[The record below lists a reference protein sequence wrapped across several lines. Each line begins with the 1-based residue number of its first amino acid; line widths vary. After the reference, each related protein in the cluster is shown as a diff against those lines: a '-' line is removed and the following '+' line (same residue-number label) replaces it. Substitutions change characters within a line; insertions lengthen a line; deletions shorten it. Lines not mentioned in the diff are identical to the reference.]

1 MAMKNECKT
10 VDEKPCIF
18 PFMHRGKEVMNCI
31 SGIRRRKP
39 WCPTKVDSNGIP
51 IPGEW
56 GNCNDQC
63 PTEGSDLSM
72 LIVDICQKYVNYS
85 ALHDPKK

>member
-1 MAMKNECKT
+1 
-10 VDEKPCIF
+10 
-18 PFMHRGKEVMNCI
+18 MNCI

-51 IPGEW
+51 VPGEW

-63 PTEGSDLSM
+63 PTEGSD
-72 LIVDICQKYVNYS
+72 IGKYVNVCYGLNYLNLKLKVKIKFS
-85 ALHDPKK
+85 LTHKYTHYLLRIEQPNSRC